1 MKIER
6 ILFPIDFSE
15 GAMNALD
22 YAISLAKE
30 YNAKLYLLHVVHDV
44 SMTAGWQ
51 VPHIRIDE
59 LYRSMEESASK
70 ELEKCCQEEL
80 KGVKDIEK
88 IVLKGIPDD
97 EILKVARD
105 KKIDLII
112 IGTHGRTGIDRLL
125 FGSTAEKVV
134 RKAPCP
140 VLSVRLPEHR
150 IKEIG

>member
-22 YAISLAKE
+22 YAISLSKE
-30 YNAKLYLLHVVHDV
+30 YNAKLYLLHVVHEI

-59 LYRSMEESASK
+59 LYRDMEESARK
-70 ELEKCCQEEL
+70 ELEKCCMEEL
-80 KGVKDIEK
+80 RGLKDVER
-88 IVLKGIPDD
+88 IVLRGIPDE
-97 EILKVARD
+97 EILKVARE
-105 KKIDLII
+105 KKIDLIV
-112 IGTHGRTGIDRLL
+112 IGTHGRTGIDRFL

-150 IKEIG
+150 LEE